1 MCSAMLGGDGLGID
15 IWCLTMDMA
24 CKCEAVLCSVD
35 VEMRW
40 WIFEQRGTPFSG
52 WNGMREE
59 RLMVFY
65 DV

>member
-24 CKCEAVLCSVD
+24 CKCEAVLCSGD

-40 WIFEQRGTPFSG
+40 WIFE
-52 WNGMREE
+52 
-59 RLMVFY
+59 
-65 DV
+65 